1 MMNDLVP
8 LDGNAAAG
16 RLADLFAVE
25 MTSATIV
32 CDSCGREAALATLRL
47 YGGAGLV
54 LRCPDCDTVI
64 LRMLNTGA
72 TLSLDMRGCSRLT
85 VQAPTQES

>member
-1 MMNDLVP
+1 MMDDLMP

-16 RLADLFAVE
+16 PLVDLFAVE
-25 MTSATIV
+25 MTRATIV

-54 LRCPDCDTVI
+54 LRCPGCDTVI
-64 LRMLNTGA
+64 LRMLSAGA
-72 TLSLDMRGCSRLT
+72 TLSLDMRGCARLT
-85 VQAPTQES
+85 VQAAPG